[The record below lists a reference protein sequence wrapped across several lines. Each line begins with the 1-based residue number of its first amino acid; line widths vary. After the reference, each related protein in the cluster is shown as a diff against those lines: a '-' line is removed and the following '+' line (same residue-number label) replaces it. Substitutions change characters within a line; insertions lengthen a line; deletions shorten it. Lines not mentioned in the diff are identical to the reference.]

1 MAIKQRNKAEI
12 NKYLKNYVQ
21 VIEKALLFNLGAY
34 VAELENHAK
43 LSAEYKDQT
52 SNLKSSIGGVLL
64 KNGKPIKYEG
74 FSGKGQEGTKTGKV
88 YINELIQNYQT
99 GYAILI
105 VAGMN
110 YAAYVEDIYN
120 KNVLKKTELKMRSEL
135 PILISKLKQRL

>member
-12 NKYLKNYVQ
+12 NNYLKKYVQ
-21 VIEKALLFNLGAY
+21 VIEQAILFELGAH

-43 LSAEYKDQT
+43 LSAGYNDQT

-64 KNGKPIKYEG
+64 KNGKPINYVG
-74 FSGKGQEGTKTGKV
+74 FSGKGEEGARTGKV
-88 YINELIQNYQT
+88 YINELIQNYQS

-120 KNVLKKTELKMRSEL
+120 LNVLKKTELKMRAEL
-135 PILISKLKQRL
+135 PILVSKLKQRL